1 MNTEAHEPSRLPV
14 RGTIA
19 TFGTIGALT
28 LLLSF
33 QGGPLARSVSVTVA
47 DDESPATDPA
57 TDSTALAVVE
67 PVTYT
72 GDVVETRWGDVQ
84 VEVTLEG
91 ADIAEVV
98 ALELPEGDHHT
109 SDISDYVEPI
119 LREEAITSDSADVS
133 VISGATYTSEAYAAS
148 LQSALDQAG
157 LATDAAVGE
166 AMDAEA
172 ASETEVEA
180 VEPEVVV
187 EETAEEADSGTASDE
202 TRTASG
208 DVVSIRWGE
217 VQVAVTVEGDDIV
230 DVKALAMP
238 DGDHRTSDISD
249 DVEPILREEAIAS
262 DSADVSVI
270 SGATYTSKAYA
281 TSLQS
286 ALDQLGI

>member
-1 MNTEAHEPSRLPV
+1 MTVEPREPSRLPV

-19 TFGTIGALT
+19 TAGTVGALT

-98 ALELPEGDHHT
+98 ALELPEGDHPT
-109 SDISDYVEPI
+109 SEISEDVEHF
-119 LREEAITSDSADVS
+119 LREEAIS
-133 VISGATYTSEAYAAS
+133 
-148 LQSALDQAG
+148 
-157 LATDAAVGE
+157 
-166 AMDAEA
+166 
-172 ASETEVEA
+172 
-180 VEPEVVV
+180 
-187 EETAEEADSGTASDE
+187 
-202 TRTASG
+202 
-208 DVVSIRWGE
+208 
-217 VQVAVTVEGDDIV
+217 
-230 DVKALAMP
+230 
-238 DGDHRTSDISD
+238 
-249 DVEPILREEAIAS
+249 S